1 MKNRDLII
9 KTARRLDKFNLD
21 ELIVVS
27 ELDEKEVTEILSDLV
42 KQQIIL
48 KNNNTYFFNTK
59 KSAEITN
66 NDGDETISEFKPIVI
81 EEEEGYEDFLKF
93 NEETQ
98 NRVRAHVG
106 LLNLIHQ
113 AGTKNINKVVELFNE
128 TSGYPRIAPSTFTRI
143 RRKYSQYGFRGILPK
158 FSKHITVAIPGEIYT
173 CFKKYYLTNEK
184 LSAQEAIYR
193 AQKELQAEQK
203 IEQPYAYDSKPFV
216 RKVRTEFTK
225 EQIEYFRNNIEAP
238 KTKIETIKIKEP
250 LDMTFEKAAYVYM
263 KHLKME
269 NKLEQLMHD
278 KTSYKNHLK
287 PYFDNLTIRE
297 ITTKVVAQFK
307 QSMFDNG
314 FQLVSVNIYI
324 SLLKKIIRT
333 VCPQTNSLV
342 TRGSTRKNVYYV
354 DMNILSDKEIV
365 DLLYLCYKKYPLAYP
380 VIYLTLST
388 GAGIPEILA
397 LTWDKVNFEDKTIS
411 LKYFLYEQRL
421 VMNRSSSSIRTLKFD
436 NRISDILKKKF
447 KKTKPELTD
456 FVFKFDSPKFPQQYI
471 ENVVLRGLSA
481 HLGIVKL
488 HPSDLQHNF
497 VNMCLKQNVPITFIQ
512 KALGYFGL
520 GNFVKLYKD
529 LIESLENGNYNP
541 LDKIYTEA
549 KLEYKIK

>member
-9 KTARRLDKFNLD
+9 KTARRLDKFDLN

-27 ELDEKEVTEILSDLV
+27 ELGEKEVTEILSDLV

-59 KSAEITN
+59 KSAEI
-66 NDGDETISEFKPIVI
+66 NDNDNIETISGFKPIVI

-93 NEETQ
+93 GEETQ
-98 NRVRAHVG
+98 NRVRAYVG

-128 TSGYPRIAPSTFTRI
+128 TSGYPRVAPSTFTRI
-143 RRKYSQYGFRGILPK
+143 RKKYSQYGFRGILPK
-158 FSKHITVAIPGEIYT
+158 FSKHITVAIPDEIYT

-250 LDMTFEKAAYVYM
+250 LDMTFEKAAYIYL

-278 KTSYKNHLK
+278 KTNYKNHLK
-287 PYFDNLTIRE
+287 PYFDNLSIRE

-342 TRGSTRKNVYYV
+342 TRDKTKGNVYSV
-354 DMNILSDKEIV
+354 DMNILSDEEISE
-365 DLLYLCYKKYPLAYP
+365 LLNICKKKYPAAYP
-380 VIYLTLST
+380 VVYLTLST

-397 LTWDKVNFEDKTIS
+397 LTWERINFEDNTIF
-411 LKYFLYEQRL
+411 LKYFLYKQRL
-421 VMNRSSSSIRTLKFD
+421 VMNRCGTTIRKLKMD
-436 NRISDILKKKF
+436 DKVSNILKKKF
-447 KKTKPELTD
+447 EETKPEPQD
-456 FVFKFDSPKFPQQYI
+456 FVFKFDSSKPPQEYI
-471 ENVVLRGLSA
+471 ERVVLRGLSI

-497 VNMCLKQNVPITFIQ
+497 VNMCLKQNVPLTFIQ
-512 KALGYFGL
+512 KSLGYFGL

-529 LIESLENGNYNP
+529 LIENLEDGVYNP
-541 LDKIYTEA
+541 LDKILG
-549 KLEYKIK
+549 K